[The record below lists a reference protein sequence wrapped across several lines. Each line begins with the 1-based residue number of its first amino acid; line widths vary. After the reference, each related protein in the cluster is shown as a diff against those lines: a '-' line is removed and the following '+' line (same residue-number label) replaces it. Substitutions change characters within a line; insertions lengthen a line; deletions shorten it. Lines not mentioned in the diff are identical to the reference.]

1 MISFPEAIRL
11 IESSAAE
18 SEIVSVPLEHSSG
31 KILREKILADRD
43 YPPFN
48 RATMDGFALRSQ
60 GFSKDRIY
68 SYKRELHAGESFSLE
83 EGEETIRIM
92 TGAPVPEG
100 FDLVI
105 KVEDSTDLGNS
116 DGKRQVRFDTDKTS
130 SFSNIAIRGED
141 LKNGEEILSEGT
153 RISSSIFSLLAS
165 LGRSRIQISKLPKVR
180 IISTGNEIV
189 GLEETPK
196 PWQIRDSNSYSI
208 RSLLQKYDISPIS
221 IVRVGDD
228 LSQLE
233 KAVLEGLDSDILIL
247 SGGVS
252 MGNLDL
258 VPKVLEGNGVR
269 EIFHKVRIKPGKP
282 IWFGMKGRQAVF
294 GLPGNP
300 FSVQVCFRIFV
311 ESYIRKFLCLPTESS
326 LLLPFS
332 GERKKK
338 NQLTEF
344 FPVRLEKK
352 QTTVLTENKNNG
364 SGDIRAGIFSDGLA
378 VQFSEKEKVQ
388 EGELLEFYP
397 WN

>member
-1 MISFPEAIRL
+1 MISSQEAIKL
-11 IESSAAE
+11 IESSAAK
-18 SEIVSVPLEHSSG
+18 SEIISVPLEHSSG
-31 KILREKILADRD
+31 KVLREKILADRD

-60 GFSKDRIY
+60 GFSKERIY
-68 SYKRELHAGESFSLE
+68 SYERELHAGESFSLK
-83 EGEETIRIM
+83 EGEEAIRIM
-92 TGAPVPEG
+92 TGAPVPSG

-105 KVEDSTDLGNS
+105 KVEDSVDQGIS
-116 DGKRQVRFDTDKTS
+116 EGKKQVRFETDKTS
-130 SFSNIAIRGED
+130 SFANIAIQGED
-141 LKNGEEILSEGT
+141 LKTGEEILLEGT
-153 RISSSIFSLLAS
+153 EINTAIFSLLAS
-165 LGRSRIQISKLPKVR
+165 LGRSQVQISKLPKVR

-189 GLEETPK
+189 GIEEIPK

-208 RSLLQKYDISPIS
+208 RSLLQKYGIVPES

-228 LSQLE
+228 ISLLE
-233 KAVLEGLDSDILIL
+233 NAVQQGLDSDILIL

-258 VPKVLEGNGVR
+258 VPKVLQSKGVQ

-282 IWFGMKGRQAVF
+282 VWFGMKGKQAVF

-311 ESYIRKFLCLPTESS
+311 ESYIRKFLCLPTESP
-326 LLLPFS
+326 LLLPFL

-344 FPVRLEKK
+344 FPVRLERK
-352 QTTVLTENKNNG
+352 QTTVLTENKTNG

-378 VQFSEKEKVQ
+378 VQFSDKEKIQ
-388 EGELLEFYP
+388 DGELLEFYP